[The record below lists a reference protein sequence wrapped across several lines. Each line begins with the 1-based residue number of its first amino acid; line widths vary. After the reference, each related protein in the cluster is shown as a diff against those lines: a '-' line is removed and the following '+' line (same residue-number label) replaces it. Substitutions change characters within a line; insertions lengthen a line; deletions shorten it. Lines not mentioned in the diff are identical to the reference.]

1 MTPPSSDRSLST
13 ARLMLPD
20 DANPA
25 GNVHGGTI
33 LKLIEQA
40 GHIVA
45 TRFCNRTEEGAP
57 PRPPTVTV
65 TVGALAQIHSMTFLL
80 PMYVGEVA
88 KLYARPTFTSNRSVE
103 VEVDVWAENVVTGSV
118 RQTNHAI
125 LCYVAVDPQTGPVD
139 FTIPQLTPSGPEEEQ
154 LFAAGLQRYLQR
166 KEQLSGG
173 DLRTP
178 LSPIRLG
185 TFKETLPPASA
196 SPVSLV
202 QVMLPGDCHYDRVVG
217 GGVIMKLMDN
227 AAGICATKHCK
238 SNVVTVSIDTLTFHG
253 HVQLAD
259 IAHIRARL
267 VFTSAKS
274 MDILVEVEVER
285 FSQGEIQL
293 LGTTAGIFTFV
304 SLDAKHQA
312 QAVPPFVP
320 STPEDAALFEQR
332 HLKYQERRAKA
343 QKRPEP
349 K

>member
-1 MTPPSSDRSLST
+1 MAPPSSDRSLST

-45 TRFCNRTEEGAP
+45 TRFCNRTEEGGL
-57 PRPPTVTV
+57 PRPP

-80 PMYVGEVA
+80 PMFVGEVA

-103 VEVDVWAENVVTGSV
+103 VEVDVWAENAITGAI

-125 LCYVAVDPQTGPVD
+125 LCYAAVHAETGIPVD
-139 FTIPQLTPSGPEEEQ
+139 FTIPQLTPSGPEEEA
-154 LFAAGLQRYLQR
+154 LFAAGRQRYQQR
-166 KEQLSGG
+166 KELLSGG
-173 DLRTP
+173 DLQTP

-185 TFKETLPPASA
+185 TFKETHPPESA

-202 QVMLPGDCHYDRVVG
+202 QVMLPGDCHYGKVVG

-285 FSQGEIQL
+285 FDKGEIQA

-312 QAVPPFVP
+312 QAVPQLVP
-320 STPEDAALFEQR
+320 ESPEDIALFEQR
-332 HLKYQERRAKA
+332 QQKYQERRAKA
-343 QKRPEP
+343 QKRPEQ